1 MADKSS
7 GNPFMDMFQNFG
19 NSMSIP
25 GPDMNDMM
33 EYHRKNLQALQ
44 AAAQVSSG
52 SAQALMA
59 KQREALEKAMA
70 DISSSVQSQS
80 SGADTSKMMSAPMD
94 LAKKTFDAT
103 LQTTQEMAEILRQGN
118 VESFD
123 VIKARVMESVD
134 ELSPKKKS

>member
-1 MADKSS
+1 MADNSS
-7 GNPFMDMFQNFG
+7 KNPFMDMFQDFG
-19 NSMSIP
+19 SSMQIP

-44 AAAQVSSG
+44 AAVQVGSG

-70 DISSSVQSQS
+70 DISDTVQNQQAGGDASE
-80 SGADTSKMMSAPMD
+80 MMSAPMD

-103 LQTTQEMAEILRQGN
+103 LQTTQEMAEIVREGN
-118 VESFD
+118 VETFE
-123 VIKARVMESVD
+123 VIKARVMESVE
-134 ELSPKKKS
+134 ELSGKK